1 MRKASR
7 RFTVLLMFAVSTPAA
22 EEPRL
27 LSAFPYGAQPGGE
40 TVVTVRG
47 TALKDA
53 HAVWVAGAFA
63 EARVLGTEED
73 SAAPPEGKP
82 AAHLARIEFKVASGT
97 APGSYAFRMV
107 TPRGVTNPLAFRVV
121 NEPTLVEPARLDR
134 FPVAVFGRIRS
145 KGDINEYSFDVAAGE
160 ELRFDV
166 SAGNSAFD
174 PAVTIF
180 EPAGSWF
187 DASRLKRIAYQDEPL
202 SFPGLSKDTH
212 LTHKFAKGGRHV
224 LRVEA
229 FQGTGGPDFVYCLR
243 VGKPGGAG
251 QGPEPDIDW
260 AERTFTRSIPSNWIS
275 RLNARAGEEKASP
288 VLETYRAVEDGSS
301 SIPEM
306 KLPGVVEGVIG
317 RAGLIQKIRF
327 RAEAAQE
334 VAIEVETPRDTM
346 PVFNPVVRVL
356 DAQGKETVTN
366 IYTKRNNNG
375 LYMMKMIEPKTTVG
389 LPAAGEYTVEIRN
402 LTPDH
407 GAESFAYRVCLRPR
421 VPHLGQA
428 KIADT
433 AVNLAPGESKPVA
446 ITIDREE
453 GYPGLVTIEAE
464 GLPAGV
470 RAVVGSAFDP
480 PKPPLPNGG
489 NLERYDPETQRSTL
503 VFSASADAAPTPMP
517 VFARVVVRPV
527 HQGKIGPVAAER
539 VIPIMVVANIG
550 DIARKETPPATR

>member
-1 MRKASR
+1 MRKASCP
-7 RFTVLLMFAVSTPAA
+7 FTVLLLFAVSAPAA

-63 EARVLGTEED
+63 EARVLGTEAD
-73 SAAPPEGKP
+73 SAPPAKGKP
-82 AAHLARIEFKVASGT
+82 AAHLVRIEFKVASGT
-97 APGSYAFRMV
+97 TPGSYAFRLV

-121 NEPTLVEPARLDR
+121 NEPTLVEPSKLER

-145 KGDINEYSFDVAAGE
+145 KGDINEYSFDVAAGD
-160 ELRFDV
+160 ELSFDV
-166 SAGNSAFD
+166 GAGNGAFD

-202 SFPGLSKDTH
+202 YFPGLSKDTH
-212 LTHKFAKGGRHV
+212 LTHKFAKAGRHV

-229 FQGTGGPDFVYCLR
+229 FQGMGGPDFVYCLQ
-243 VGKPGGAG
+243 VGKPRGAS
-251 QGPEPDIDW
+251 PSAEPGNDW
-260 AERTFTRSIPSNWIS
+260 TERTFTRAIPANWIA
-275 RLNARAGEEKASP
+275 RLNARTGEEKVSP
-288 VLETYRAVEDGSS
+288 VLEAYRAADEGSS

-317 RAGLIQKIRF
+317 SAGLIQKIRF
-327 RAEAAQE
+327 RADAAQE
-334 VAIEVETPRDTM
+334 IAVEVETPRGTM

-366 IYTKRNNNG
+366 VYTKRNNNG

-389 LPAAGEYTVEIRN
+389 LPSAGEYTLEIRN

-407 GAESFAYRVCLRPR
+407 GGESFAYRICLRPR
-421 VPHLGQA
+421 LPHLGQA

-433 AVNLAPGESKPVA
+433 PVNLAPGESKPID

-464 GLPAGV
+464 GLPPGV

-489 NLERYDPETQRSTL
+489 KLERYNPETQRSTL
-503 VFSASADAAPTPMP
+503 VFSASAEAPPTRMP

-527 HQGKIGPVAAER
+527 HQGKVGAAAAER
-539 VIPIMVVANIG
+539 VIPIMVVSKLAEIAN
-550 DIARKETPPATR
+550 KETPPATR